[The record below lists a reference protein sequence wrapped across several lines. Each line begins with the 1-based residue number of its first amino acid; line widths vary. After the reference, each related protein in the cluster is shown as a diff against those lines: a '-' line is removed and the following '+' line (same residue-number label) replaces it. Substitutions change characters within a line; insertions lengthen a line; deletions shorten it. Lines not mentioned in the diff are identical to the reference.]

1 MKRPALRIGQ
11 EILVIAD
18 FFPVQLLWKRALKD
32 RFKYVRRPIDDDEQV
47 LRNKCKF
54 GHRRGQTRKS
64 SSAENKPEDIQVQ
77 VRVEIFLL
85 VLNWVLCLFTPPLTG
100 RPLAGKGEN
109 RVISPHL
116 NLFCIEF
123 VLKPDLLAFFFF
135 HPGELSLNSGAEPDT
150 GGLAQLLSVGHGIL
164 SFF

>member
-1 MKRPALRIGQ
+1 MKRPALGIGQ

-77 VRVEIFLL
+77 VRV
-85 VLNWVLCLFTPPLTG
+85 G
-100 RPLAGKGEN
+100 
-109 RVISPHL
+109 
-116 NLFCIEF
+116 
-123 VLKPDLLAFFFF
+123 
-135 HPGELSLNSGAEPDT
+135 
-150 GGLAQLLSVGHGIL
+150 
-164 SFF
+164 SFFWCSTEFCVFSLLR